1 MTILKE
7 RTRTMTCETT
17 IEGAISEP
25 NVRYTQT
32 GKTLLELGIC
42 CTPRRKNKTT
52 SQWEDDGAPLWISAT
67 LWGDDADTYGD
78 LLHKG
83 DRIIATGTLAREEFT
98 RNDNTKGE
106 KLFLRFPKIAV
117 VPKKR
122 ATQTPPAQNTYPT
135 QGVQGQFPTTPPF

>member
-1 MTILKE
+1 MTTAKE

-17 IEGAISEP
+17 IKGTISEP

-42 CTPRRKNKTT
+42 CTPRRKNKITN
-52 SQWEDDGAPLWISAT
+52 QWEDDGAPLWISAT

-83 DRIIATGTLAREEFT
+83 DRIIATGTLAREEYT
-98 RNDNTKGE
+98 RNDGGKGE
-106 KLFLRFPKIAV
+106 KLFLRFPKIAL
-117 VPKKR
+117 VPKKHDQ
-122 ATQTPPAQNTYPT
+122 QTPNT
-135 QGVQGQFPTTPPF
+135 QGAYTTGQQGQFPATPPF

>member
-1 MTILKE
+1 
-7 RTRTMTCETT
+7 MTCETT
-17 IEGAISEP
+17 IEGTISEP
-25 NVRYTQT
+25 AIRYTQT

-52 SQWEDDGAPLWISAT
+52 NEWEDDGSPLWINAT
-67 LWGDDADTYGD
+67 LWDDDAETYTD

-83 DRIIATGTLAREEFT
+83 DRIIATGTLAREEYT

-106 KLFLRFPKIAV
+106 KLFLRFPKIAI

-122 ATQTPPAQNTYPT
+122 ARQTMNTQNAYPA
-135 QGVQGQFPTTPPF
+135 TPPF

>member
-1 MTILKE
+1 
-7 RTRTMTCETT
+7 MTCETT
-17 IEGAISEP
+17 IKGTISEP
-25 NVRYTQT
+25 AVRYTQT

-98 RNDNTKGE
+98 RNDGGKGE
-106 KLFLRFPKIAV
+106 KLFLRFPKIAL
-117 VPKKR
+117 VPKKHDQ
-122 ATQTPPAQNTYPT
+122 QTPNT
-135 QGVQGQFPTTPPF
+135 QGAYTTGQQGQFPATPPF

>member
-1 MTILKE
+1 
-7 RTRTMTCETT
+7 MTCETT
-17 IEGAISEP
+17 IKGTISEP

-42 CTPRRKNKTT
+42 CTPRRKNKIT

-83 DRIIATGTLAREEFT
+83 DRIIATGTLAREEYT
-98 RNDNTKGE
+98 RNDGGKGE
-106 KLFLRFPKIAV
+106 KLFLRFPKIAL
-117 VPKKR
+117 VPKKHDQ
-122 ATQTPPAQNTYPT
+122 QTPNT
-135 QGVQGQFPTTPPF
+135 QGAYTTGQQGQFPATPPF